1 MGIKEP
7 PSIKTKAVT
16 RQSSK
21 LAYVIVWRRLRGC
34 LCLLSKAIA
43 LPDWIGLSF
52 NVELDLDSR
61 ISERIPGFLVCGF
74 IGQPVQLS
82 NLMMKNWDN
91 LFFLQEPLFITSC
104 RALAPPCGVSLFFIL
119 YVLFGTSM

>member
-16 RQSSK
+16 RQSSN
-21 LAYVIVWRRLRGC
+21 LAYVIVWSHLRGC

-52 NVELDLDSR
+52 NVELDLVKDSR
-61 ISERIPGFLVCGF
+61 ISGVWIYRAASTTLKPDDEKL
-74 IGQPVQLS
+74 GQ
-82 NLMMKNWDN
+82 
-91 LFFLQEPLFITSC
+91 F
-104 RALAPPCGVSLFFIL
+104 
-119 YVLFGTSM
+119 VLFARAFIYYFL